1 MGVLTTTRRLVNNTG
16 NVKCKTRST
25 MGGKRTKIHNK
36 NGGCNS
42 LNMLRNLNYTEPPA
56 AYKMASKIL
65 LPELYGLLGLNFPT
79 LLNKYSKKSGIVVM
93 SGDHMYIIVGSGNLY
108 IKLPPRSK
116 NMVKAYIRSGK
127 AKQNSVNAR
136 AAGQRQRVG
145 NLTTTTGRLV
155 GAVVNP

>member
-16 NVKCKTRST
+16 NVKCKTQST
-25 MGGKRTKIHNK
+25 MGGPRKRIHNT

-42 LNMLRNLNYTEPPA
+42 LNMLYNLNYTEPPA
-56 AYKMASKIL
+56 VYKKASKIL
-65 LPELYGLLGLNFPT
+65 LPELYAKLGLNFPT

-93 SGDHMYIIVGSGNLY
+93 SGNHMYIIVGGGDLY

-116 NMVKAYIRSGK
+116 SNVEAYINSGK
-127 AKQNSVNAR
+127 AKQNSVKAR
-136 AAGQRQRVG
+136 AVGQRQRAR
-145 NLTTTTGRLV
+145 NIATATGRLA